1 MEEIR
6 MSLFV
11 IVLTT
16 ICGSL
21 LAIGYTSFQKA
32 IEEKE
37 KSLRMDILRAFN
49 VPFTENTFSSAF
61 NESVKIQVKNKTTYF
76 FYNGEPKQVALIT
89 SGSGL
94 WSVIEMY
101 MLINLDNWTM
111 RELKVLAH
119 GETPGLG
126 GRIEEAWFQDQFKGL
141 DVSAGVKVEKEK
153 KGVAGEV
160 DAIAGATRTGN
171 AVMTI
176 INKAIDVLR

>member
-1 MEEIR
+1 
-6 MSLFV
+6 
-11 IVLTT
+11 
-16 ICGSL
+16 
-21 LAIGYTSFQKA
+21 
-32 IEEKE
+32 
-37 KSLRMDILRAFN
+37 
-49 VPFTENTFSSAF
+49 
-61 NESVKIQVKNKTTYF
+61 
-76 FYNGEPKQVALIT
+76 
-89 SGSGL
+89 
-94 WSVIEMY
+94 
-101 MLINLDNWTM
+101 M